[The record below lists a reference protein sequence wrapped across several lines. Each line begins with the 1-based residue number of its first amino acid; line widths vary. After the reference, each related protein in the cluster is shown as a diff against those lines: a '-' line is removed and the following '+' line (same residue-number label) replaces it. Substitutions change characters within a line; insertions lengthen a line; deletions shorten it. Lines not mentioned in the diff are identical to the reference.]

1 MLESEMKDAF
11 FWYLDGV
18 YEKVRVIEEKVI
30 GKSRADMVA
39 VLPDRLI
46 GFELKSDSDSYQRLA
61 TQIKDYDKY
70 FDYNYLVVGKTHRK
84 QAAKHVPNHW
94 GIICISEVEDSGA
107 AAVETLKEAQPNPK
121 LKMRWQMSLLW
132 RSEMANIQRL
142 NGLYK
147 YSGKKRLHVINYI
160 IESVEKELLKKQLCD
175 ELFERD
181 YSVFEEN

>member
-1 MLESEMKDAF
+1 MQEIEMKEAF
-11 FWYLDGV
+11 FWYLDGL

-30 GKSRADMVA
+30 GKSRADVVA

-61 TQIKDYDKY
+61 TQVKDYDKY

-84 QAAKHVPNHW
+84 QAEKHVPEYW
-94 GIICISEVEDSGA
+94 GVICISESDDGK
-107 AAVETLKEAQPNPK
+107 AAVEVLREAQQNPK
-121 LKMRWQMSLLW
+121 LKMRWQVDLLW

-147 YSGKKRLHVINYI
+147 YNGKKRLHVIKYI
-160 IESVEKELLKKQLCD
+160 IESVDKDLLKKQLCD